1 MPSIATFSE
10 GLAESGETLRLAD
23 MAVPA
28 LEQALARA
36 LEQGRVAWPH
46 LTLDAEIYCRHLG
59 RCVASM
65 GNARDTVAVLNELAI
80 TDLFLACAAGHG
92 DAAAIEV
99 ISGYV
104 ETTVRQ
110 IGPVRSST
118 HDIAQILRQRLCV
131 ADDDRPAKI
140 LTYLGRAPLEAW
152 LAAVAQRTAVSL
164 SRTDGAQ
171 HRMRQRLAAETAI
184 ASQNP
189 ELQLIKSQYEGE
201 FKEALRRALEDLSDR
216 WRTLLRLH
224 VFAGQT
230 LDHLAIVYDV
240 HDTTISRWLAKAQ
253 QELLE
258 RTAHHMHHQ
267 FGVNLDEFPSLV
279 RVMASQIDVS
289 IARLLDEERT
299 PMPKSKKGS

>member
-1 MPSIATFSE
+1 VSSIATFSE
-10 GLAESGETLRLAD
+10 GFAESGEALQLAEIAIPD
-23 MAVPA
+23 
-28 LEQALARA
+28 LEQSLIRA
-36 LEQGRVAWPH
+36 VEQGCATWPH
-46 LTLDAEIYCRHLG
+46 LTLDADVYSRHLG

-65 GNARDTVAVLNELAI
+65 RGTRDASDALKELAV
-80 TDLFLACAAGHG
+80 TDLYLACAAGNG

-110 IGPVRSST
+110 IGAARSSM

-131 ADDDRPAKI
+131 GADDRPAKI
-140 LTYLGRAPLEAW
+140 LTYWGRAPLEVW
-152 LAAVAQRTAVSL
+152 LAAVAQRAALSL

-171 HRMRQRLAAETAI
+171 HRMRQRLAVEAAI

-189 ELQLIKSQYEGE
+189 ELQLIKSQYEVE
-201 FKEALRRALEDLSDR
+201 FKEALRGALEDLSDR

-230 LDHLAIVYDV
+230 LEQLAVVYDV

-267 FGVNLDEFPSLV
+267 FGVRLDEFPSLV
-279 RVMASQIDVS
+279 RVMTSQIDVS

-299 PMPKSKKGS
+299 PALKPKK